1 MIESTRRAMR
11 QIGDNI
17 NLKVDNSEIEEMLAK
32 HPNNSI
38 PANEIDSMSGYELKG
53 GSYDDSD

>member
-38 PANEIDSMSGYELKG
+38 PANEIDSMPGYELKG